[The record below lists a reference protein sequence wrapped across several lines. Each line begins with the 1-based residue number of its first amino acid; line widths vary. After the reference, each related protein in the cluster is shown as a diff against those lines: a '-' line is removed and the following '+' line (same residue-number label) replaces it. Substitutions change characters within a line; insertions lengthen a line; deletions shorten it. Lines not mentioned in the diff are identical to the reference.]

1 MALFRKALF
10 SKFLQKGLQLAL
22 NCACLAVVGC
32 SKNNLEHVF
41 PSAHD
46 ILMRSVYTQAFSYR
60 KQNWVIDEQR

>member
-1 MALFRKALF
+1 MVFKIALFRNALF
-10 SKFLQKGLQLAL
+10 SKFPQRGLQLAL

-46 ILMRSVYTQAFSYR
+46 ILMRSVYTEAFEYY
-60 KQNWVIDEQR
+60 